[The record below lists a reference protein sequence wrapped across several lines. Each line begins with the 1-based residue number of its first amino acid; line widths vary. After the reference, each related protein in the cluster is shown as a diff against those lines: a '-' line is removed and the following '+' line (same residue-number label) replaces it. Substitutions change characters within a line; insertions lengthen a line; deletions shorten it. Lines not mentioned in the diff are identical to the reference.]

1 MENLEA
7 FEAYCKENDIDFE
20 TSQDD
25 YLCLTDSEA
34 DDMWDEYM
42 DSYID
47 DCVLSELP
55 AQYRN
60 YFDREAFKND
70 CSYDGRGHSL
80 ASYDGEEHEFYY
92 DGVWY
97 YIYRTN

>member
-1 MENLEA
+1 MENLKA

-34 DDMWDEYM
+34 DDMWNEYM
-42 DSYID
+42 DGYID
-47 DCVLSELP
+47 ECLWEAP
-55 AQYRN
+55 QQYRN

-70 CSYDGRGHSL
+70 CSYEGRGQHL
-80 ASYDGEEHEFYY
+80 ASYDGEEIEFEFE
-92 DGVWY
+92 GETY
-97 YIYRTN
+97 YIYRTS